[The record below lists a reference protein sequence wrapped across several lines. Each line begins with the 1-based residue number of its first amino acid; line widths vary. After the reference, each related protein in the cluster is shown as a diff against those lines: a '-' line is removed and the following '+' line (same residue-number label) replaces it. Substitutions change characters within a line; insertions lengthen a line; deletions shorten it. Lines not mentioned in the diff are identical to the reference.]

1 MTTEN
6 YVYKKEVD
14 WSLLREGLAIPIE
27 NQVIFGQT
35 MGRFLQR
42 GEKKKITIY
51 LDGKSYDAS
60 IINIDYSKK
69 FKRQSDIFQ
78 IRYTQ
83 NAELAQALQKCFMSS
98 VRYLEY
104 MRRMRKK
111 GDRKMIRLPDEEKE
125 FLAVY
130 TTEYDDSYIFE
141 PIVKNDFR
149 VVKKYYMGFD
159 ERSFEEQSDFKVTDP
174 TASVEEKTQIA
185 KVRKLDRSIGNNLKL
200 LYGYRCQICGML
212 IGEEYSA
219 HVVEAHHIDYFVKSL
234 NNDAS
239 NQMIVCPNH
248 HSIIHDVNPVFDRKR
263 KLYVYKNGMTEG
275 LVLNKHLK

>member
-14 WSLLREGLAIPIE
+14 WSLLIEGLAVPIE
-27 NQVIFGQT
+27 NQVVFGQI

-42 GEKKKITIY
+42 GEKKQITIY
-51 LDGKSYDAS
+51 LDDKSYQAS

-69 FKRQSDIFQ
+69 FNRKSDIFQ
-78 IRYTQ
+78 IRYAR
-83 NAELAQALQKCFMSS
+83 NGELAQALQKRFMSS
-98 VRYLEY
+98 YRYLEY
-104 MRRMRKK
+104 MRKIRKP
-111 GDRKMIRLPDEEKE
+111 GDRKMLRLPDDEKE

-141 PIVKNDFR
+141 PIVKNDFSIAR
-149 VVKKYYMGFD
+149 KYFLKFD
-159 ERSFEEQSDFKVTDP
+159 ERVFEERSDIKITDP
-174 TASVEEKTQIA
+174 DASIEERNQIA
-185 KVRKLDRSIGNNLKL
+185 KVRKLDRSIGEKLKQ
-200 LYGYRCQICGML
+200 LYGYRCQICGKL

-219 HVVEAHHIDYFVKSL
+219 HVAEAHHIDYFVKSL

-239 NQMIVCPNH
+239 NQLIVCPNH

-275 LVLNKHLK
+275 LLLNKHL